1 MEAGDGAAQP
11 RLPVPRTASFSM
23 TAKSTTSRPGSTL
36 RTDPAGESRG
46 AVESAVV
53 PRLGDSASAPLS
65 GPSTSAPATTH
76 DPEFDERFYTHQL
89 TVLSVSS
96 GMVGVCLTAIGLIGI
111 RKSIA
116 GMESIVDDILSVGS
130 LLFMVTALFSFFAM
144 RTRLSKAWRGIERAI
159 DVVFC
164 LGLVVVVVATAM
176 LTWEVF

>member
-1 MEAGDGAAQP
+1 MEAGDCASQP
-11 RLPVPRTASFSM
+11 QLPVPRTASPSM
-23 TAKSTTSRPGSTL
+23 TAKSPTSRPGSTL
-36 RTDPAGESRG
+36 RTDPAGEAR

-65 GPSTSAPATTH
+65 GPSTSALATTH

-144 RTRLSKAWRGIERAI
+144 RTRLSQAWRGIERAI

>member
-53 PRLGDSASAPLS
+53 PRLGDSASAP
-65 GPSTSAPATTH
+65 STSAH

>member
-53 PRLGDSASAPLS
+53 PRLGDSVSA
-65 GPSTSAPATTH
+65 PSTSAH

-116 GMESIVDDILSVGS
+116 GMESIVDDILAVGS